1 MKIVSDVKRCVLSR
15 NSVTAAISDCVRR
28 QALDGKKR
36 KYQKE
41 EGKQT
46 NKNDRGIEIFNPL
59 HFTAVE
65 THFSGP
71 EHILLLTERD

>member
-1 MKIVSDVKRCVLSR
+1 LSR
-15 NSVTAAISDCVRR
+15 NSVTVAISDCARR

-36 KYQKE
+36 KYEKE
-41 EGKQT
+41 EGKQS
-46 NKNDRGIEIFNPL
+46 NENDRGIEIFNPL

-71 EHILLLTERD
+71 DRISLLTERDKIATPS